1 MGDVKWIKVTTD
13 MFEDEKIRLI
23 DAMPE
28 RDTIHY
34 IWIRLLVQ
42 AGKTNSHGFIF
53 LGEDIPYTDEMLSTI
68 FCRPLSSIRLALK
81 TLSAF
86 RMIQVDE
93 DNFIKITNWEKYQ
106 NVEGMEKVREQNKI
120 RAKKYREKK
129 KQLKSAI
136 NCNEDDKCDDV
147 YKESYVSKNELF
159 QCNSINDNNIFYSN
173 DISKDEIS
181 NGDFSSNSEIFKAN
195 YENDNVNSKMELL
208 GQSLNNKSDYE
219 SFEED
224 KILDESLDDE
234 YNILTKN
241 LCNVTNLKSNVMENE
256 DNVIVTKQ
264 NKRENKRKNKNKN
277 SIIDRENESNEKAE
291 STKDKNN
298 NESRKVKDTESHEV
312 KNNESHEVGIK
323 DIESHQLGIKD
334 NNSCGI
340 ENNYKNNNESYVI
353 ENGKNTINNALS
365 NIDTLSVNAGE
376 LLKYYESITG
386 VIGGLNLGSL
396 KLAISSH
403 GYDNVKMAIN
413 KALEFNKGNMNYING
428 ILKNWR
434 KEGYPSKNDKFK
446 GKDKRRV
453 HDKSK
458 RKGTNLKFD
467 NFEPREYDYDDLEKK
482 LLGW

>member
-136 NCNEDDKCDDV
+136 NCNEDD
-147 YKESYVSKNELF
+147 
-159 QCNSINDNNIFYSN
+159 
-173 DISKDEIS
+173 
-181 NGDFSSNSEIFKAN
+181 
-195 YENDNVNSKMELL
+195 NVNSKIELL
-208 GQSLNNKSDYE
+208 GKSLNDKSDYE

-277 SIIDRENESNEKAE
+277 SIIDRENESNEKIE

-312 KNNESHEVGIK
+312 KNNESHEVGNK
-323 DIESHQLGIKD
+323 DTESHQLGIKD

-353 ENGKNTINNALS
+353 ENGKNTINNVVS

-403 GYDNVKMAIN
+403 GYDNVKMAID

-434 KEGYPSKNDKFK
+434 KEGYPSKDDKFK

>member
-1 MGDVKWIKVTTD
+1 MGDIKWIKVTTD

-42 AGKTNSHGFIF
+42 AGKTNSYGFIF

-136 NCNEDDKCDDV
+136 NCNEDD
-147 YKESYVSKNELF
+147 
-159 QCNSINDNNIFYSN
+159 
-173 DISKDEIS
+173 
-181 NGDFSSNSEIFKAN
+181 
-195 YENDNVNSKMELL
+195 NVNSKIELL
-208 GQSLNNKSDYE
+208 GKSLNDKSDYE

-312 KNNESHEVGIK
+312 KNNESHEVKNNESHEVGIK

-353 ENGKNTINNALS
+353 ENGKNTINNVVS

-376 LLKYYESITG
+376 LLKHYESITG

-434 KEGYPSKNDKFK
+434 KEGYPSKDDKFK
-446 GKDKRRV
+446 SKDKRRV

>member
-1 MGDVKWIKVTTD
+1 
-13 MFEDEKIRLI
+13 
-23 DAMPE
+23 
-28 RDTIHY
+28 
-34 IWIRLLVQ
+34 
-42 AGKTNSHGFIF
+42 
-53 LGEDIPYTDEMLSTI
+53 
-68 FCRPLSSIRLALK
+68 
-81 TLSAF
+81 
-86 RMIQVDE
+86 
-93 DNFIKITNWEKYQ
+93 
-106 NVEGMEKVREQNKI
+106 
-120 RAKKYREKK
+120 
-129 KQLKSAI
+129 
-136 NCNEDDKCDDV
+136 
-147 YKESYVSKNELF
+147 
-159 QCNSINDNNIFYSN
+159 
-173 DISKDEIS
+173 
-181 NGDFSSNSEIFKAN
+181 
-195 YENDNVNSKMELL
+195 
-208 GQSLNNKSDYE
+208 
-219 SFEED
+219 
-224 KILDESLDDE
+224 
-234 YNILTKN
+234 
-241 LCNVTNLKSNVMENE
+241 MENE

-277 SIIDRENESNEKAE
+277 SIIDRENESNEKIE

-298 NESRKVKDTESHEV
+298 NESRKVKDTESFKV

-353 ENGKNTINNALS
+353 ENGKNTINNVVS

-376 LLKYYESITG
+376 LLKHYESITG

-434 KEGYPSKNDKFK
+434 KEGYPSKDDKFK

-458 RKGTNLKFD
+458 RNGTNLKFD

>member
-1 MGDVKWIKVTTD
+1 MGDIKWIKVTTD

-136 NCNEDDKCDDV
+136 NCNEDD
-147 YKESYVSKNELF
+147 
-159 QCNSINDNNIFYSN
+159 
-173 DISKDEIS
+173 
-181 NGDFSSNSEIFKAN
+181 
-195 YENDNVNSKMELL
+195 NVNSKIELL
-208 GQSLNNKSDYE
+208 GKSLNDKCDYK

-277 SIIDRENESNEKAE
+277 KNSIIDRENESNEKIE

-298 NESRKVKDTESHEV
+298 NESRKVKDIESHEV
-312 KNNESHEVGIK
+312 KNNESHEVGNK
-323 DIESHQLGIKD
+323 DTESHKLGIKD

-353 ENGKNTINNALS
+353 ENGKNTINNVVS

-403 GYDNVKMAIN
+403 GYDNVKIAIN

-434 KEGYPSKNDKFK
+434 KEGYPSKDDKFK
-446 GKDKRRV
+446 SKDKRRV

>member
-1 MGDVKWIKVTTD
+1 MGDIKWIKVTTD

-81 TLSAF
+81 TLSTF

-136 NCNEDDKCDDV
+136 NCNEDD
-147 YKESYVSKNELF
+147 
-159 QCNSINDNNIFYSN
+159 
-173 DISKDEIS
+173 
-181 NGDFSSNSEIFKAN
+181 
-195 YENDNVNSKMELL
+195 NVNSKIELL
-208 GQSLNNKSDYE
+208 GKSLNDKCDYE

-277 SIIDRENESNEKAE
+277 SIIDRENESNEKIE

-312 KNNESHEVGIK
+312 KNNESHEVGNK
-323 DIESHQLGIKD
+323 DTESHKLGIKD

-340 ENNYKNNNESYVI
+340 ENNYKNNNESHVI
-353 ENGKNTINNALS
+353 ENGKNIINNVVS

-403 GYDNVKMAIN
+403 GYDNVKMAID

-434 KEGYPSKNDKFK
+434 KEGYPSKDDKFK
-446 GKDKRRV
+446 SKDKRRV

>member
-1 MGDVKWIKVTTD
+1 
-13 MFEDEKIRLI
+13 
-23 DAMPE
+23 
-28 RDTIHY
+28 
-34 IWIRLLVQ
+34 
-42 AGKTNSHGFIF
+42 
-53 LGEDIPYTDEMLSTI
+53 
-68 FCRPLSSIRLALK
+68 
-81 TLSAF
+81 
-86 RMIQVDE
+86 
-93 DNFIKITNWEKYQ
+93 
-106 NVEGMEKVREQNKI
+106 
-120 RAKKYREKK
+120 
-129 KQLKSAI
+129 
-136 NCNEDDKCDDV
+136 
-147 YKESYVSKNELF
+147 
-159 QCNSINDNNIFYSN
+159 
-173 DISKDEIS
+173 
-181 NGDFSSNSEIFKAN
+181 
-195 YENDNVNSKMELL
+195 
-208 GQSLNNKSDYE
+208 
-219 SFEED
+219 
-224 KILDESLDDE
+224 
-234 YNILTKN
+234 
-241 LCNVTNLKSNVMENE
+241 MENE

-264 NKRENKRKNKNKN
+264 NKRESKRKNKNKN
-277 SIIDRENESNEKAE
+277 SIIDRENESNEKIE

-312 KNNESHEVGIK
+312 KNN
-323 DIESHQLGIKD
+323 ESHQLGIKD

-353 ENGKNTINNALS
+353 ENGKNTINNVVS

-434 KEGYPSKNDKFK
+434 KEGYPSKDDKFK

>member
-1 MGDVKWIKVTTD
+1 MGDIKWIKVTTD

-136 NCNEDDKCDDV
+136 NCNEDD
-147 YKESYVSKNELF
+147 
-159 QCNSINDNNIFYSN
+159 
-173 DISKDEIS
+173 
-181 NGDFSSNSEIFKAN
+181 
-195 YENDNVNSKMELL
+195 NVNSKIELL
-208 GQSLNNKSDYE
+208 GKSLNDKCDYE

-234 YNILTKN
+234 YNTLTKN

-277 SIIDRENESNEKAE
+277 SIIDRENESNEKIE

-312 KNNESHEVGIK
+312 KNN
-323 DIESHQLGIKD
+323 ESHQLGIKD

-353 ENGKNTINNALS
+353 ENGKNTINNVVS
-365 NIDTLSVNAGE
+365 NIDTLSANAGE

-396 KLAISSH
+396 KLAISSY
-403 GYDNVKMAIN
+403 GYDNVKMAID

-434 KEGYPSKNDKFK
+434 KEGYPSKDDKFK
-446 GKDKRRV
+446 SKDKRRV

>member
-1 MGDVKWIKVTTD
+1 MGDIKWIKVTTD

-136 NCNEDDKCDDV
+136 NCNEDD
-147 YKESYVSKNELF
+147 
-159 QCNSINDNNIFYSN
+159 
-173 DISKDEIS
+173 
-181 NGDFSSNSEIFKAN
+181 
-195 YENDNVNSKMELL
+195 NVNSKIELL
-208 GQSLNNKSDYE
+208 GKSLNDKSDYE

-353 ENGKNTINNALS
+353 ENGKNTINNVVS

-376 LLKYYESITG
+376 LLKHYESITG

-434 KEGYPSKNDKFK
+434 KEGYPSKDDKFK
-446 GKDKRRV
+446 SKDKRRV

>member
-1 MGDVKWIKVTTD
+1 MGDIKWIKVTTD

-136 NCNEDDKCDDV
+136 NCNEDD
-147 YKESYVSKNELF
+147 
-159 QCNSINDNNIFYSN
+159 
-173 DISKDEIS
+173 
-181 NGDFSSNSEIFKAN
+181 
-195 YENDNVNSKMELL
+195 NVNSKIELL
-208 GQSLNNKSDYE
+208 GKSLNDKCDYE

-277 SIIDRENESNEKAE
+277 SIIDRENESNEKIE

-312 KNNESHEVGIK
+312 GNK
-323 DIESHQLGIKD
+323 DTESHQLGIKN

-340 ENNYKNNNESYVI
+340 ENNYKNNNEPYVI
-353 ENGKNTINNALS
+353 ENGKNIINNALS

-434 KEGYPSKNDKFK
+434 KEGYPSKDDKFK
-446 GKDKRRV
+446 SKNKRRI

>member
-1 MGDVKWIKVTTD
+1 MGDIKWIKVTTD

-136 NCNEDDKCDDV
+136 NCNEDD
-147 YKESYVSKNELF
+147 
-159 QCNSINDNNIFYSN
+159 
-173 DISKDEIS
+173 
-181 NGDFSSNSEIFKAN
+181 
-195 YENDNVNSKMELL
+195 NVNSKIELL
-208 GQSLNNKSDYE
+208 GKSLNDKCDYE

-234 YNILTKN
+234 YNILRKN
-241 LCNVTNLKSNVMENE
+241 SCNITNLKSNVMENE

-277 SIIDRENESNEKAE
+277 SIIDRENESNEKIE

-434 KEGYPSKNDKFK
+434 KEGYPSKDDKFK
-446 GKDKRRV
+446 SKNKRRI

>member
-1 MGDVKWIKVTTD
+1 MGDIKWIKVTTD

-129 KQLKSAI
+129 KQFKSAI
-136 NCNEDDKCDDV
+136 NCNEDD
-147 YKESYVSKNELF
+147 
-159 QCNSINDNNIFYSN
+159 
-173 DISKDEIS
+173 
-181 NGDFSSNSEIFKAN
+181 
-195 YENDNVNSKMELL
+195 NVNSKIELL
-208 GQSLNNKSDYE
+208 GESLNDKCDYE

-277 SIIDRENESNEKAE
+277 SIIDRENESNEKIE

-312 KNNESHEVGIK
+312 KNNESHEVGNK
-323 DIESHQLGIKD
+323 DTESHQLGIKD

-340 ENNYKNNNESYVI
+340 ENNYKNNNESHVI
-353 ENGKNTINNALS
+353 ENGKNIINNVVS

-434 KEGYPSKNDKFK
+434 KEGYPSKDDKFK
-446 GKDKRRV
+446 SKDKRRV

>member
-1 MGDVKWIKVTTD
+1 MGDIKWIKVTTD

-136 NCNEDDKCDDV
+136 NCNEDD
-147 YKESYVSKNELF
+147 
-159 QCNSINDNNIFYSN
+159 
-173 DISKDEIS
+173 
-181 NGDFSSNSEIFKAN
+181 
-195 YENDNVNSKMELL
+195 NVNSKIELL
-208 GQSLNNKSDYE
+208 GKYLNDKSDYE

-234 YNILTKN
+234 YNILRKN
-241 LCNVTNLKSNVMENE
+241 SCNITNLKSNVMENE

-277 SIIDRENESNEKAE
+277 SIIDRENESNEKIE

-312 KNNESHEVGIK
+312 GNK
-323 DIESHQLGIKD
+323 DTESHQLGIKN

-340 ENNYKNNNESYVI
+340 ENNYKNNNEPYVI
-353 ENGKNTINNALS
+353 ENGKNIINNALS

-434 KEGYPSKNDKFK
+434 KEGYPSKDDKFK
-446 GKDKRRV
+446 SKNKRRI

>member
-1 MGDVKWIKVTTD
+1 MGDIKWIKVTTD

-136 NCNEDDKCDDV
+136 NCNEDD
-147 YKESYVSKNELF
+147 
-159 QCNSINDNNIFYSN
+159 
-173 DISKDEIS
+173 
-181 NGDFSSNSEIFKAN
+181 
-195 YENDNVNSKMELL
+195 NVNSKIELL
-208 GQSLNNKSDYE
+208 GKSLNDKCDYE

-234 YNILTKN
+234 YNILTKT

-277 SIIDRENESNEKAE
+277 SIIDRENESNEKIE

-298 NESRKVKDTESHEV
+298 NESHKVKDTESHEV
-312 KNNESHEVGIK
+312 GNNESHEVGNK
-323 DIESHQLGIKD
+323 DTESHQLGIKD

-434 KEGYPSKNDKFK
+434 KEGYPSK
-446 GKDKRRV
+446 DKRRV

>member
-1 MGDVKWIKVTTD
+1 MGDIKWIKVTTD

-136 NCNEDDKCDDV
+136 NCNEDD
-147 YKESYVSKNELF
+147 
-159 QCNSINDNNIFYSN
+159 
-173 DISKDEIS
+173 
-181 NGDFSSNSEIFKAN
+181 
-195 YENDNVNSKMELL
+195 NVNSKIELL
-208 GQSLNNKSDYE
+208 GKSLNDKSDYE

-234 YNILTKN
+234 YNTLTKN

-277 SIIDRENESNEKAE
+277 SIIDRENESNEKIE

-298 NESRKVKDTESHEV
+298 NESRKVKD
-312 KNNESHEVGIK
+312 NESHEVGNK
-323 DIESHQLGIKD
+323 DTESHQLGIKD

-340 ENNYKNNNESYVI
+340 ENNYKNNNEPYVI
-353 ENGKNTINNALS
+353 ENGKNTINNVVS

-403 GYDNVKMAIN
+403 GYDNVKMAID

-434 KEGYPSKNDKFK
+434 KEGYPSKDDKFK
-446 GKDKRRV
+446 SKDKRRV

-458 RKGTNLKFD
+458 RNGTNLKFD

>member
-1 MGDVKWIKVTTD
+1 MGDIKWIKITTD

-136 NCNEDDKCDDV
+136 NCNEDD
-147 YKESYVSKNELF
+147 
-159 QCNSINDNNIFYSN
+159 
-173 DISKDEIS
+173 
-181 NGDFSSNSEIFKAN
+181 
-195 YENDNVNSKMELL
+195 NVNSKIELL
-208 GQSLNNKSDYE
+208 GKSLNDKCDYE

-277 SIIDRENESNEKAE
+277 SIIDRENESNEKIE

-298 NESRKVKDTESHEV
+298 NESHEVKDTESHEV
-312 KNNESHEVGIK
+312 KNNESHEEGNK
-323 DIESHQLGIKD
+323 DTESHQLGIKD

-365 NIDTLSVNAGE
+365 NIDILSVNAGE

-434 KEGYPSKNDKFK
+434 KEGYPSKDDKFK
-446 GKDKRRV
+446 SKDKRRV

-458 RKGTNLKFD
+458 RNGTNLKFD

>member
-1 MGDVKWIKVTTD
+1 MGDIKWIKVTTD

-136 NCNEDDKCDDV
+136 NCNEDD
-147 YKESYVSKNELF
+147 
-159 QCNSINDNNIFYSN
+159 
-173 DISKDEIS
+173 
-181 NGDFSSNSEIFKAN
+181 
-195 YENDNVNSKMELL
+195 NVNSKIELL
-208 GQSLNNKSDYE
+208 GKSLNDKCDYE

-234 YNILTKN
+234 YNILRKN
-241 LCNVTNLKSNVMENE
+241 SCNITNLKSNVMENE

-277 SIIDRENESNEKAE
+277 SIIDRENESNEKIE

-312 KNNESHEVGIK
+312 GNK
-323 DIESHQLGIKD
+323 DTESHQLGIKN

-340 ENNYKNNNESYVI
+340 ENNYKNNNEPYVI
-353 ENGKNTINNALS
+353 ENGKNIINNALS

-434 KEGYPSKNDKFK
+434 KEGYPSKDDKFK
-446 GKDKRRV
+446 SKNKRRI

>member
-1 MGDVKWIKVTTD
+1 MEIVGDIKWIKVTTD

-136 NCNEDDKCDDV
+136 NCNEDD
-147 YKESYVSKNELF
+147 
-159 QCNSINDNNIFYSN
+159 
-173 DISKDEIS
+173 
-181 NGDFSSNSEIFKAN
+181 
-195 YENDNVNSKMELL
+195 NVNSKIELL
-208 GQSLNNKSDYE
+208 GKSLNDKCDYE

-277 SIIDRENESNEKAE
+277 SIIDRENESNEKIE

-298 NESRKVKDTESHEV
+298 NESRKVK
-312 KNNESHEVGIK
+312 NNESHEEGNK
-323 DIESHQLGIKD
+323 DTESHQLGIKD

-340 ENNYKNNNESYVI
+340 ENNYKNNNESHVI
-353 ENGKNTINNALS
+353 ENGKNIINNALS

-403 GYDNVKMAIN
+403 GYDNVKMAID

-434 KEGYPSKNDKFK
+434 KEGYPSKDDKFK
-446 GKDKRRV
+446 SKDKRRV

>member
-1 MGDVKWIKVTTD
+1 
-13 MFEDEKIRLI
+13 
-23 DAMPE
+23 
-28 RDTIHY
+28 
-34 IWIRLLVQ
+34 
-42 AGKTNSHGFIF
+42 
-53 LGEDIPYTDEMLSTI
+53 
-68 FCRPLSSIRLALK
+68 
-81 TLSAF
+81 
-86 RMIQVDE
+86 
-93 DNFIKITNWEKYQ
+93 
-106 NVEGMEKVREQNKI
+106 
-120 RAKKYREKK
+120 
-129 KQLKSAI
+129 
-136 NCNEDDKCDDV
+136 
-147 YKESYVSKNELF
+147 
-159 QCNSINDNNIFYSN
+159 
-173 DISKDEIS
+173 
-181 NGDFSSNSEIFKAN
+181 
-195 YENDNVNSKMELL
+195 
-208 GQSLNNKSDYE
+208 
-219 SFEED
+219 
-224 KILDESLDDE
+224 
-234 YNILTKN
+234 
-241 LCNVTNLKSNVMENE
+241 MENE

-277 SIIDRENESNEKAE
+277 KNSIIDRENESNEKIE

-298 NESRKVKDTESHEV
+298 NESRKVKDIESHEV
-312 KNNESHEVGIK
+312 KNNESHEVGNK
-323 DIESHQLGIKD
+323 DTESHKLGIKD

-353 ENGKNTINNALS
+353 ENGKNTINNVVS

-434 KEGYPSKNDKFK
+434 KEGYPSKDDKFK

-458 RKGTNLKFD
+458 RNGTNLKFD

>member
-1 MGDVKWIKVTTD
+1 
-13 MFEDEKIRLI
+13 
-23 DAMPE
+23 
-28 RDTIHY
+28 
-34 IWIRLLVQ
+34 
-42 AGKTNSHGFIF
+42 
-53 LGEDIPYTDEMLSTI
+53 
-68 FCRPLSSIRLALK
+68 
-81 TLSAF
+81 
-86 RMIQVDE
+86 
-93 DNFIKITNWEKYQ
+93 
-106 NVEGMEKVREQNKI
+106 
-120 RAKKYREKK
+120 
-129 KQLKSAI
+129 
-136 NCNEDDKCDDV
+136 
-147 YKESYVSKNELF
+147 
-159 QCNSINDNNIFYSN
+159 
-173 DISKDEIS
+173 
-181 NGDFSSNSEIFKAN
+181 
-195 YENDNVNSKMELL
+195 
-208 GQSLNNKSDYE
+208 
-219 SFEED
+219 
-224 KILDESLDDE
+224 
-234 YNILTKN
+234 
-241 LCNVTNLKSNVMENE
+241 MENE

-277 SIIDRENESNEKAE
+277 SIIDRENESNEKIE

-298 NESRKVKDTESHEV
+298 NESRKVKDIESHEV
-312 KNNESHEVGIK
+312 KNNESHEVGNK
-323 DIESHQLGIKD
+323 DTESHKLGIKD

-353 ENGKNTINNALS
+353 ENGKNTINNVVS

-376 LLKYYESITG
+376 LLKHYESITG

-434 KEGYPSKNDKFK
+434 KEGYPSKDDKFK
-446 GKDKRRV
+446 SKDKRRV

>member
-1 MGDVKWIKVTTD
+1 MGDIKWIKVTTD

-136 NCNEDDKCDDV
+136 NCNEDD
-147 YKESYVSKNELF
+147 
-159 QCNSINDNNIFYSN
+159 
-173 DISKDEIS
+173 
-181 NGDFSSNSEIFKAN
+181 
-195 YENDNVNSKMELL
+195 NVNSKIELL
-208 GQSLNNKSDYE
+208 GKSLNNKSDYE

-224 KILDESLDDE
+224 KILDESLDDEYNILDDE

-277 SIIDRENESNEKAE
+277 SIIDRENESNEKIE

-353 ENGKNTINNALS
+353 ENGKNTINNVVS

-434 KEGYPSKNDKFK
+434 KEGYPSKDDKFK
-446 GKDKRRV
+446 SKDKRRV

>member
-1 MGDVKWIKVTTD
+1 MGDIKWIKVTTD

-136 NCNEDDKCDDV
+136 NCNEDD
-147 YKESYVSKNELF
+147 
-159 QCNSINDNNIFYSN
+159 
-173 DISKDEIS
+173 
-181 NGDFSSNSEIFKAN
+181 
-195 YENDNVNSKMELL
+195 NVNSKIELL
-208 GQSLNNKSDYE
+208 GKSLNDKCDYE

-234 YNILTKN
+234 YNTLTKN

-277 SIIDRENESNEKAE
+277 SIIDRENESNEKIE

-298 NESRKVKDTESHEV
+298 NESRKVKDT
-312 KNNESHEVGIK
+312 
-323 DIESHQLGIKD
+323 ESHQLGIKD

-353 ENGKNTINNALS
+353 ENGKNTINNVVS
-365 NIDTLSVNAGE
+365 NIDTLSANAGE

-396 KLAISSH
+396 KLAISSY
-403 GYDNVKMAIN
+403 GYDNVKMAID

-434 KEGYPSKNDKFK
+434 KEGYPSKDDKFK
-446 GKDKRRV
+446 SKDKRRV

>member
-1 MGDVKWIKVTTD
+1 MGDIKWIKVTTD

-136 NCNEDDKCDDV
+136 NCNEDD
-147 YKESYVSKNELF
+147 
-159 QCNSINDNNIFYSN
+159 
-173 DISKDEIS
+173 
-181 NGDFSSNSEIFKAN
+181 
-195 YENDNVNSKMELL
+195 NVNSKIELL
-208 GQSLNNKSDYE
+208 GKSLNDKCDYE

-234 YNILTKN
+234 YNTLTKN

-277 SIIDRENESNEKAE
+277 SIIDRENESNEKIE

-312 KNNESHEVGIK
+312 KNN
-323 DIESHQLGIKD
+323 ESHQLGIKD

-353 ENGKNTINNALS
+353 ENGKNTINNVVS
-365 NIDTLSVNAGE
+365 NIDTLSANAGE

-396 KLAISSH
+396 KLAISSY
-403 GYDNVKMAIN
+403 GYDNVKMAID

-434 KEGYPSKNDKFK
+434 KEGYPSKDDKFK
-446 GKDKRRV
+446 SKDKRRV

-467 NFEPREYDYDDLEKK
+467 NFEPREYDHDDLEKK

>member
-129 KQLKSAI
+129 KQLKLAI
-136 NCNEDDKCDDV
+136 NCNED
-147 YKESYVSKNELF
+147 
-159 QCNSINDNNIFYSN
+159 
-173 DISKDEIS
+173 
-181 NGDFSSNSEIFKAN
+181 
-195 YENDNVNSKMELL
+195 DNVNSKMELL

-277 SIIDRENESNEKAE
+277 SIIDRENESNEKIE

-298 NESRKVKDTESHEV
+298 NESRKVKDTESFKV

-334 NNSCGI
+334 NNSCGTQ
-340 ENNYKNNNESYVI
+340 NNYKNNNESHVI
-353 ENGKNTINNALS
+353 ENRKNTINNAVS

-403 GYDNVKMAIN
+403 GYDNVKMAID

-434 KEGYPSKNDKFK
+434 KEGYPSKDDKFK

>member
-1 MGDVKWIKVTTD
+1 MGDIKWIKVTTD

-136 NCNEDDKCDDV
+136 NCNEDD
-147 YKESYVSKNELF
+147 
-159 QCNSINDNNIFYSN
+159 
-173 DISKDEIS
+173 
-181 NGDFSSNSEIFKAN
+181 
-195 YENDNVNSKMELL
+195 NVNSKIELL
-208 GQSLNNKSDYE
+208 GKSLNDKSDYE

-277 SIIDRENESNEKAE
+277 SIIDRENESNEKIE

-312 KNNESHEVGIK
+312 KNNESHEVGNK
-323 DIESHQLGIKD
+323 DTESHQLGIKD

-353 ENGKNTINNALS
+353 ENGKNTINNVVS

-403 GYDNVKMAIN
+403 GYDNVKMAID

-434 KEGYPSKNDKFK
+434 KEGYPSKDDKFK

>member
-1 MGDVKWIKVTTD
+1 MGDIKWIKVTTD

-136 NCNEDDKCDDV
+136 NCNEDD
-147 YKESYVSKNELF
+147 
-159 QCNSINDNNIFYSN
+159 
-173 DISKDEIS
+173 
-181 NGDFSSNSEIFKAN
+181 
-195 YENDNVNSKMELL
+195 NVNSKIELL
-208 GQSLNNKSDYE
+208 GKSLNDKCDYE

-224 KILDESLDDE
+224 KILDESLDDEYNILDDE

-264 NKRENKRKNKNKN
+264 NKRENKRKNKNKD
-277 SIIDRENESNEKAE
+277 SIIDRENESNEKIE

-312 KNNESHEVGIK
+312 KNNESHEEGNK
-323 DIESHQLGIKD
+323 DTESHQLGIKD

-353 ENGKNTINNALS
+353 ENGKNTINNVVS

-434 KEGYPSKNDKFK
+434 KEGYPSKDDKFK
-446 GKDKRRV
+446 SKDKRRV

>member
-1 MGDVKWIKVTTD
+1 MGDIKWIKVTTD

-136 NCNEDDKCDDV
+136 NCNEDD
-147 YKESYVSKNELF
+147 
-159 QCNSINDNNIFYSN
+159 
-173 DISKDEIS
+173 
-181 NGDFSSNSEIFKAN
+181 
-195 YENDNVNSKMELL
+195 NVNSKIELL
-208 GQSLNNKSDYE
+208 GKSLNDKCDYE

-234 YNILTKN
+234 YNTLTKN
-241 LCNVTNLKSNVMENE
+241 LCNVT
-256 DNVIVTKQ
+256 
-264 NKRENKRKNKNKN
+264 
-277 SIIDRENESNEKAE
+277 
-291 STKDKNN
+291 
-298 NESRKVKDTESHEV
+298 
-312 KNNESHEVGIK
+312 
-323 DIESHQLGIKD
+323 
-334 NNSCGI
+334 
-340 ENNYKNNNESYVI
+340 
-353 ENGKNTINNALS
+353 
-365 NIDTLSVNAGE
+365 
-376 LLKYYESITG
+376 
-386 VIGGLNLGSL
+386 
-396 KLAISSH
+396 
-403 GYDNVKMAIN
+403 
-413 KALEFNKGNMNYING
+413 F
-428 ILKNWR
+428 
-434 KEGYPSKNDKFK
+434 
-446 GKDKRRV
+446 
-453 HDKSK
+453 
-458 RKGTNLKFD
+458 
-467 NFEPREYDYDDLEKK
+467 
-482 LLGW
+482 

>member
-1 MGDVKWIKVTTD
+1 MGDIKWIKVTTD

-86 RMIQVDE
+86 RMIQVYE

-136 NCNEDDKCDDV
+136 NCNEDD
-147 YKESYVSKNELF
+147 
-159 QCNSINDNNIFYSN
+159 
-173 DISKDEIS
+173 
-181 NGDFSSNSEIFKAN
+181 
-195 YENDNVNSKMELL
+195 NVNSKIELL
-208 GQSLNNKSDYE
+208 GKSLNDKCDYE

-224 KILDESLDDE
+224 KILDESLDNE

-277 SIIDRENESNEKAE
+277 SIIDRENESNEKIE

-312 KNNESHEVGIK
+312 KNNESHEVGNK
-323 DIESHQLGIKD
+323 DTESHQLGIKD

-376 LLKYYESITG
+376 LLKYYEIITG

-434 KEGYPSKNDKFK
+434 KEGYPSKDDKFK
-446 GKDKRRV
+446 SKDKRRV

>member
-1 MGDVKWIKVTTD
+1 MGDIKWIKVTTD

-42 AGKTNSHGFIF
+42 AGKTNFHGFIF

-136 NCNEDDKCDDV
+136 NCNEDD
-147 YKESYVSKNELF
+147 
-159 QCNSINDNNIFYSN
+159 
-173 DISKDEIS
+173 
-181 NGDFSSNSEIFKAN
+181 
-195 YENDNVNSKMELL
+195 NVNSKIELL
-208 GQSLNNKSDYE
+208 GKSLNDKCDYE

-277 SIIDRENESNEKAE
+277 SIIDRENESNEKIE

-312 KNNESHEVGIK
+312 KNNESHEEGNK
-323 DIESHQLGIKD
+323 DTKSHQLGIKD

-353 ENGKNTINNALS
+353 ENGKNTINNVVS

-434 KEGYPSKNDKFK
+434 KEGYPSKDDKFK
-446 GKDKRRV
+446 SKDKRRV

>member
-136 NCNEDDKCDDV
+136 NCNEDD
-147 YKESYVSKNELF
+147 
-159 QCNSINDNNIFYSN
+159 
-173 DISKDEIS
+173 
-181 NGDFSSNSEIFKAN
+181 
-195 YENDNVNSKMELL
+195 NVNSKMELL

-277 SIIDRENESNEKAE
+277 SIIDRENESNKKVE

-298 NESRKVKDTESHEV
+298 NESHKVKDTESFKV

-334 NNSCGI
+334 NNSCGTQ
-340 ENNYKNNNESYVI
+340 NNYKNNNESHVI
-353 ENGKNTINNALS
+353 ENRKNTINNALS

-376 LLKYYESITG
+376 LLKYYESLTG

>member
-1 MGDVKWIKVTTD
+1 MGDIKWIKVTTD

-136 NCNEDDKCDDV
+136 NCNEDD
-147 YKESYVSKNELF
+147 
-159 QCNSINDNNIFYSN
+159 
-173 DISKDEIS
+173 
-181 NGDFSSNSEIFKAN
+181 
-195 YENDNVNSKMELL
+195 NVNSKIELL
-208 GQSLNNKSDYE
+208 GKSLNDKCDYE

-234 YNILTKN
+234 YNTLTKN
-241 LCNVTNLKSNVMENE
+241 LCNVTNFKSNVMENE

-277 SIIDRENESNEKAE
+277 SIIDRENESNEKIE

-298 NESRKVKDTESHEV
+298 NESRKVKDNESRKV
-312 KNNESHEVGIK
+312 KNNESHEVGNK
-323 DIESHQLGIKD
+323 DTESHQLGIKD

-340 ENNYKNNNESYVI
+340 ENNYKNNNEPYVI
-353 ENGKNTINNALS
+353 ENGKNTINNVVS

-434 KEGYPSKNDKFK
+434 KEGYPSKDDKFK
-446 GKDKRRV
+446 SKDKRRV

>member
-1 MGDVKWIKVTTD
+1 MGDIKWIKVTTD

-93 DNFIKITNWEKYQ
+93 DHFIKITNWEKYQ

-136 NCNEDDKCDDV
+136 NCNEDD
-147 YKESYVSKNELF
+147 
-159 QCNSINDNNIFYSN
+159 
-173 DISKDEIS
+173 
-181 NGDFSSNSEIFKAN
+181 
-195 YENDNVNSKMELL
+195 NVNSKIELL
-208 GQSLNNKSDYE
+208 GKSLNDKSDYE

-224 KILDESLDDE
+224 KISDKSLDDE
-234 YNILTKN
+234 HNILTKN
-241 LCNVTNLKSNVMENE
+241 SCNVTNLKSNVMENK

-277 SIIDRENESNEKAE
+277 SIIDRENESDEKVE
-291 STKDKNN
+291 SIKDNNN

-312 KNNESHEVGIK
+312 EIK

-334 NNSCGI
+334 NNLCGTQ
-340 ENNYKNNNESYVI
+340 NNYKNNNESHVI

-403 GYDNVKMAIN
+403 GYDNVKMAID

-434 KEGYPSKNDKFK
+434 KEGYPSKDDKFK
-446 GKDKRRV
+446 GNDKRRV

>member
-1 MGDVKWIKVTTD
+1 MGDIKWIKVTTD

-136 NCNEDDKCDDV
+136 NCNEDD
-147 YKESYVSKNELF
+147 
-159 QCNSINDNNIFYSN
+159 
-173 DISKDEIS
+173 
-181 NGDFSSNSEIFKAN
+181 
-195 YENDNVNSKMELL
+195 NVNSKIELL
-208 GQSLNNKSDYE
+208 GKSLNDKCDYE

-234 YNILTKN
+234 YNTLTKN

-264 NKRENKRKNKNKN
+264 NKRESKRKNKNKN
-277 SIIDRENESNEKAE
+277 SIIDRENESNEKIE

-312 KNNESHEVGIK
+312 KNN
-323 DIESHQLGIKD
+323 ESHQLGIKD

-353 ENGKNTINNALS
+353 ENGKNTINNVVS

-434 KEGYPSKNDKFK
+434 KEGYPSKDDKFK

>member
-1 MGDVKWIKVTTD
+1 MGDIKWIKVTTD

-136 NCNEDDKCDDV
+136 NCNEDD
-147 YKESYVSKNELF
+147 
-159 QCNSINDNNIFYSN
+159 
-173 DISKDEIS
+173 
-181 NGDFSSNSEIFKAN
+181 
-195 YENDNVNSKMELL
+195 NVNSKIELL
-208 GQSLNNKSDYE
+208 GKSLNDKCDYK

-277 SIIDRENESNEKAE
+277 SIIDRENESNEKIE

-312 KNNESHEVGIK
+312 GIK
-323 DIESHQLGIKD
+323 DTESHQLGIKD

-340 ENNYKNNNESYVI
+340 ENNYKNNNESHVI
-353 ENGKNTINNALS
+353 ENRKNTINNALS

-376 LLKYYESITG
+376 LLKYYESLTG

>member
-1 MGDVKWIKVTTD
+1 MGDIKWIKVTTD

-136 NCNEDDKCDDV
+136 NCNEDD
-147 YKESYVSKNELF
+147 
-159 QCNSINDNNIFYSN
+159 
-173 DISKDEIS
+173 
-181 NGDFSSNSEIFKAN
+181 
-195 YENDNVNSKMELL
+195 NVNSKIELL
-208 GQSLNNKSDYE
+208 GKSLNDKCDYE

-234 YNILTKN
+234 YNILTKT

-277 SIIDRENESNEKAE
+277 SIIDRENESNEKIE

-298 NESRKVKDTESHEV
+298 NESRKVKDTESFKV

-353 ENGKNTINNALS
+353 ENGKNTINNVVS

-376 LLKYYESITG
+376 LLKHYESITG

-434 KEGYPSKNDKFK
+434 KEGYPSKDDKFK

-458 RKGTNLKFD
+458 RNGTNLKFD

>member
-1 MGDVKWIKVTTD
+1 MGDIKWIKVTTD

-136 NCNEDDKCDDV
+136 NCNEDD
-147 YKESYVSKNELF
+147 
-159 QCNSINDNNIFYSN
+159 
-173 DISKDEIS
+173 
-181 NGDFSSNSEIFKAN
+181 
-195 YENDNVNSKMELL
+195 NVNSKIELL
-208 GQSLNNKSDYE
+208 GKSLNDKCDYK

-277 SIIDRENESNEKAE
+277 SIIDRENESNEKIE

-298 NESRKVKDTESHEV
+298 NESRKVKDIESHEV
-312 KNNESHEVGIK
+312 KNNESHEVGNK
-323 DIESHQLGIKD
+323 DTESHKLGIKD

-353 ENGKNTINNALS
+353 ENGKNTINNVVS

-376 LLKYYESITG
+376 LLKHYESITG

-434 KEGYPSKNDKFK
+434 KEGYPSKDDKFK
-446 GKDKRRV
+446 SKDKRRV